1 MSGPIERSPTG
12 KPLRSTKTGKMVVS
26 ISGINPASG
35 TAPPQQ
41 TKTLSVVTP
50 SGVRVG
56 MFVLLNG
63 LYLGPDPTGVDYSV
77 DGGVTWTPTHN
88 FHAAGG
94 VWSGVG
100 PPATVA
106 GTMTVLVRNSTY
118 PAVAASTAGFAI
130 T

>member
-1 MSGPIERSPTG
+1 MAGPIERSPTG
-12 KPLRSTKTGKMVVS
+12 KPLRHTTTGKLVVS
-26 ISGINPASG
+26 RSGINPASLS
-35 TAPPQQ
+35 APPAP
-41 TKTLSVVTP
+41 TMTISVTTP

-63 LYLGPDPTGVDYSV
+63 LYLGPDPTGVDYSI
-77 DGGVTWTPTHN
+77 DAGVTWTATHN

-100 PPATVA
+100 PPASAA
-106 GTMTVLVRNSTY
+106 GTMTVLVRNTSY
-118 PAVAASTAGFAI
+118 PAVAASTAGFSI

>member
-1 MSGPIERSPTG
+1 MAGPIERSPTG
-12 KPLRSTKTGKMVVS
+12 KPILHTTTGKLVVS
-26 ISGINPASG
+26 KSGINPASL
-35 TAPPQQ
+35 TAPPKPVMSI
-41 TKTLSVVTP
+41 TVTTP

-63 LYLGPDPTGVDYSV
+63 TYLGPDPTGVDYSV
-77 DGGVTWTPTHN
+77 DGGATWAQTNN

-100 PPATVA
+100 PPASVS
-106 GTMTVLVRNSTY
+106 GTITILVRNTTS
-118 PAVAASTAGFAI
+118 PAVAASTGGFTI